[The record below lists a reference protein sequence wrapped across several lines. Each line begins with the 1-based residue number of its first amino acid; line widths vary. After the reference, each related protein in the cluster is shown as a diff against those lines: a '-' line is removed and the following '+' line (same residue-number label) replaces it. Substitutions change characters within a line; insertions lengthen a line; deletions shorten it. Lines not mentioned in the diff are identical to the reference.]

1 VSSSKGQLLATYTN
15 NQIQILTTT
24 TPPTVNWDNTI
35 AGGAVLADINSD
47 GTKTILYNGS
57 NFLVYLH
64 LADTPQTIN

>member
-24 TPPTVNWDNTI
+24 NSPTVNWDKTI

-47 GTKTILYNGS
+47 GSKIIVYNGS
-57 NFLVYLH
+57 HFFVYIN
-64 LADTPQTIN
+64 LANTPQTIS

>member
-24 TPPTVNWDNTI
+24 NPPTVNWDKTI
-35 AGGAVLADINSD
+35 QGGAVLADINSD
-47 GTKTILYNGS
+47 GSKIIVYNGS
-57 NFLVYLH
+57 HFSVYLN